1 MFELDITQPLTI
13 LWISFIIAAAIFIV
27 KTA

>member
-1 MFELDITQPLTI
+1 MMDLDFNSPLTI
-13 LWISFIIAAAIFIV
+13 LWISFVIAAAIFIV